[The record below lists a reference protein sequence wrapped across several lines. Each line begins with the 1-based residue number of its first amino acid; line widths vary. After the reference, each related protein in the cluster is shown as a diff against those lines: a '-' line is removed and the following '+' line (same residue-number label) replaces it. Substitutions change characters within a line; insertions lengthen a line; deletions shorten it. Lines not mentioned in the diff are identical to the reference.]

1 MVVVMS
7 WLVKGV
13 DGTSC
18 GTVYG
23 SLLVFAWGL
32 RTAVKL
38 LSQDG
43 QPLDK
48 VGTANHMEAVLTT
61 RIPYSVFPFIFPY
74 PLEGVG
80 HKIEIPVLSPLIIF

>member
-1 MVVVMS
+1 
-7 WLVKGV
+7 V
-13 DGTSC
+13 DETGC
-18 GTVYG
+18 GPVYG

-48 VGTANHMEAVLTT
+48 VGTANHMEAVQTMQ
-61 RIPYSVFPFIFPY
+61 IPYSVFPFIFPY
-74 PLEGVG
+74 PHKGVG
-80 HKIEIPVLSPLIIF
+80 HKIKVPVLSSSLMF